1 MVTNSWRF
9 EILEEL
15 FDNVSLISSSYI
27 ALPLFPRPD
36 KLTWIVDRKGVFS
49 VKSALKLNQS
59 LIWPANPDLVWH
71 LLWKYKIH
79 ERLKTFVWRIGSGV
93 LPTNLNVFSRLSKS
107 LLPFYVILMWNLF
120 RIYSLSVK
128 LQKCYGSM
136 LAGVLEPNCY
146 QLTVSRI
153 IILHPD

>member
-1 MVTNSWRF
+1 LVINLINLVTNSWRF

-36 KLTWIVDRKGVFS
+36 MLTWIVDRKGVFS

-71 LLWKYKIH
+71 LLWKCKIH
-79 ERLKTFVWRIGSGV
+79 ERLKLLCGALAV
-93 LPTNLNVFSRLSKS
+93 VFSQQ
-107 LLPFYVILMWNLF
+107 I
-120 RIYSLSVK
+120 
-128 LQKCYGSM
+128 
-136 LAGVLEPNCY
+136 
-146 QLTVSRI
+146 
-153 IILHPD
+153 